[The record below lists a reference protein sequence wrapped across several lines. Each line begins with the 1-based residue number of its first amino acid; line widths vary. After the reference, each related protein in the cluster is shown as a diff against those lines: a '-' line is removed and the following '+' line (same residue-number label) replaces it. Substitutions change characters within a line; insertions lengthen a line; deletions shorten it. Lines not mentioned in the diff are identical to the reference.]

1 MLLGDFFEIET
12 QETAETTI
20 DSQIALNVNHP
31 IYKGHFPQQPVV
43 PGVCMMQL
51 LAELTSNALG
61 RKVQLKKANQ
71 AKFLVPIV
79 PENAPNLTVN
89 IKYVEQEMGSLKITG
104 AIKDDTTTFFKFK
117 GLFA

>member
-12 QETAETTI
+12 QTTAETTI

-31 IYKGHFPQQPVV
+31 IYEGHFPQQPVV

-51 LAELTSNALG
+51 MAELTSEALG
-61 RKVQLKKANQ
+61 RKVQLKKAHQ

-79 PENAPNLTVN
+79 PQNAPKLMVN
-89 IKYVEQEMGSLKITG
+89 IKYVEQEAGSLKITG
-104 AIKDDTTTFFKFK
+104 AIKDEKVTFFKFK

>member
-12 QETAETTI
+12 QETAEMTI
-20 DSQIALNVNHP
+20 DSHIALNVDHP

-51 LAELTSNALG
+51 MAELTSNALG
-61 RKVQLKKANQ
+61 KKVQLKKAHQ

-79 PENAPNLTVN
+79 PQNAPKLAVN
-89 IKYVEQEMGSLKITG
+89 IKYVAQEAGDFKITG
-104 AIKDDTTTFFKFK
+104 TIKDDKVTFFKFK